1 MWLNYSCIKSFSWLE
16 PLPAVYIIQWAALVS
31 WTIWATTL
39 AFTFYSPC
47 YCYRFFWTSYISLLL
62 YCSLLID
69 CRIVALLHWLCSQR
83 CTCEWIWKNHAVIF
97 LMWSPIISSTPECA
111 QCGLTAPAKLFT
123 ALGSD
128 LKIWTAVGF
137 LYPWV
142 LTSWASQHTA
152 QCSSGN

>member
-1 MWLNYSCIKSFSWLE
+1 MRMYPLLTTLGRKKQFCNVVEERVFFFFFFHCKASSFTIVCLKAEKKRKTSMWLNYSCIKSFSWLE

-97 LMWSPIISSTPECA
+97 W
-111 QCGLTAPAKLFT
+111 
-123 ALGSD
+123 
-128 LKIWTAVGF
+128 
-137 LYPWV
+137 
-142 LTSWASQHTA
+142 
-152 QCSSGN
+152 GNVA

>member
-83 CTCEWIWKNHAVIF
+83 CTCEWIWKTTLSFSEVMWLNVVSNHFDHPWMCSMRLDCSRQAFHCFRQRLEDLNCCGFPVP
-97 LMWSPIISSTPECA
+97 LGLDKLSISTHST
-111 QCGLTAPAKLFT
+111 
-123 ALGSD
+123 
-128 LKIWTAVGF
+128 V
-137 LYPWV
+137 
-142 LTSWASQHTA
+142 
-152 QCSSGN
+152 